1 MINPIMPYVDRAT
14 NLVPNFGKGN
24 ALVFTVGLVLE
35 TLQRSHMTEDT
46 DRSRKNITRLQ
57 MLKATQSLVI
67 LLGGSGSHIRRYV
80 ASPLLSFG
88 LQLPI
93 VHDQIIKF
101 TNVTH
106 FKDANQTLHY
116 NQLTAD
122 RPVFVSFFKVAGEV
136 VNIASKVIGSL
147 ATGLVVQQMV
157 TRRSTGKI
165 RIVDSVVFFVLFVFF
180 VFVFCFVFF
189 FFFFC
194 VFFLLSLKQQKQ
206 KQKKKK

>member
-24 ALVFTVGLVLE
+24 ALVFTVGLVLVF
-35 TLQRSHMTEDT
+35 LLCSHMIVDT
-46 DRSRKNITRLQ
+46 DRSRKNNTRLQ

-67 LLGGSGSHIRRYV
+67 LLGGSGSHIRWYV

-122 RPVFVSFFKVAGEV
+122 RPVFVSFFKVAEEV
-136 VNIASKVIGSL
+136 GNIVSKVIGSL
-147 ATGLVVQQMV
+147 ATGLVVQKMV
-157 TRRSTGKI
+157 TGGPTGKI
-165 RIVDSVVFFVLFVFF
+165 RFVVSAA
-180 VFVFCFVFF
+180 
-189 FFFFC
+189 
-194 VFFLLSLKQQKQ
+194 LLALAAYNVSIYRQIDDE
-206 KQKKKK
+206 

>member
-1 MINPIMPYVDRAT
+1 MVNPIMPYVDRAT

-24 ALVFTVGLVLE
+24 ALVFTVGLFLE

-46 DRSRKNITRLQ
+46 DCSRKNITRLQ
-57 MLKATQSLVI
+57 ILKATQSLVVMH
-67 LLGGSGSHIRRYV
+67 GGSGSRIRKYV

-88 LQLPI
+88 LQLPV

-101 TNVTH
+101 TNVHH
-106 FKDANQTLHY
+106 FKSPNQMLHY

-147 ATGLVVQQMV
+147 ATGLVVQKMV
-157 TRRSTGKI
+157 TGGPTGKI
-165 RIVDSVVFFVLFVFF
+165 RFVVSAA
-180 VFVFCFVFF
+180 
-189 FFFFC
+189 
-194 VFFLLSLKQQKQ
+194 LLALSAYNVSIYRQIDDE
-206 KQKKKK
+206 